1 MQEEIFADAIGE
13 IHVTNNVVRI
23 DFVSLS
29 PTERDANNNPKAVFK
44 QRVVMPIDAFGNS
57 AELIRRVMEGLIKSG
72 AMRHRKTLTIPTDS
86 SKETS
91 EEQTLHMA
99 TGSRS
104 VFEEDDRRLHSNL
117 AKFCSGMRIAGGDCH
132 CRVLG

>member
-1 MQEEIFADAIGE
+1 MQEEIFADTIGE
-13 IHVTNNVVRI
+13 IHATKNVVRI

-57 AELIRRVMEGLIKSG
+57 AELIRRVMDGLIKSG
-72 AMRHRKTLTIPTDS
+72 TIRHQTPTIPTDS

-91 EEQTLHMA
+91 EEQTRHMA
-99 TGSRS
+99 TGSVPFTKKTTVDCTPTS
-104 VFEEDDRRLHSNL
+104 PNFAL
-117 AKFCSGMRIAGGDCH
+117 A
-132 CRVLG
+132 